1 MDIQLG
7 RSKVVRRAYGIDEI
21 ALVPGGRT
29 VDPEVT
35 NTSWSLGAIER
46 EIPIIASAM
55 DGVVDVGMAVRLSQL
70 GALGVLNLEG
80 IQTRYEDPTEA
91 LDRITSVGK
100 DEFVP
105 LMQELYS
112 KPVQESLIRKRI
124 EAIKSQGGI
133 AAVSGTPVAALRFGK
148 AIAEAGA
155 DLFFVQATVVSTNHI
170 GPEGQDTLDLEALC
184 RDMGVPVVIGNCVT
198 YDVALQLMRAGAAG
212 VMVAPISGLNTEKK
226 LYEYFVQVFD
236 ALGPDI
242 PVCYQDYPQSTGVHI
257 SVECFNRLVKNFP
270 QLVMLKHED
279 CPGLGKLTQV
289 RDTSKSK
296 NLRRISILTGNGGLY
311 LPQELARGAD
321 GAMTGFAFPE
331 MLVEVVSLH
340 AEGKTDQAEEIF
352 DTYLPLVRYEQQ
364 PGFGLAIRKEIL
376 RQRGAISCAITRSPG
391 PSLSQ
396 SDYKELSNLIV
407 RLERKLN
414 EMDC

>member
-1 MDIQLG
+1 MRNTG
-7 RSKVVRRAYGIDEI
+7 FIDEQSKGVFI
-21 ALVPGGRT
+21 ISTTPFLKDGSIDFDSVESLV
-29 VDPEVT
+29 EFYIEKKVT
-35 NTSWSLGAIER
+35 GMTILGMMGEANKLSSNE
-46 EIPIIASAM
+46 SAKFVKYFIKRVNNRVPVVV
-55 DGVVDVGMAVRLSQL
+55 GVSDAGLQNLVCLSQL
-70 GALGVLNLEG
+70 
-80 IQTRYEDPTEA
+80 
-91 LDRITSVGK
+91 S
-100 DEFVP
+100 
-105 LMQELYS
+105 M
-112 KPVQESLIRKRI
+112 
-124 EAIKSQGGI
+124 
-133 AAVSGTPVAALRFGK
+133 
-148 AIAEAGA
+148 
-155 DLFFVQATVVSTNHI
+155 DL
-170 GPEGQDTLDLEALC
+170 
-184 RDMGVPVVIGNCVT
+184 
-198 YDVALQLMRAGAAG
+198 GAAG

-226 LYEYFVQVFD
+226 LYEYFAQVFD

-257 SVECFNRLVKNFP
+257 SVDCFNRLVKNFP